1 MARKLINHILAGTSH
16 VLRDE
21 RVELVLERLYSD
33 AQRAADSARASWSA
47 TDPHAEEQL
56 GDFGFSLRPGQGE
69 LLYLLCRSTNAR
81 RVVEFST
88 SEGATALYC
97 AAAMRDN
104 GGGLVIGS
112 DHRPAKVE
120 AARRNLAEAG
130 LEEFVELRTG
140 DPLDTLR
147 EVPGPIDL
155 VYVDGWPELTAPSR
169 AARVLEVLQPRLRPG
184 ALVLNDGKEADYVDY
199 VRGTA
204 GGFRSSIL
212 DFGVLSVALAG
223 QPSPPSPLG
232 RPQP

>member
-1 MARKLINHILAGTSH
+1 VARRLINHILAGTSH

-21 RVELVLERLYSD
+21 RVELVLERLYTD
-33 AQRAADSARASWSA
+33 AQRAADTAKASWSP
-47 TDPHAEEQL
+47 TDPQPADQW
-56 GDFGFSLRPGQGE
+56 GDFGYSPRPSQGE
-69 LLYLLCRSTNAR
+69 FLYLLCRSTQAR

-112 DHRPAKVE
+112 DHRPAKIE

-130 LEEFVELRTG
+130 LDEFVELRTG
-140 DPLDTLR
+140 DPLQTLR
-147 EVPGPIDL
+147 EVPGPVDL

-169 AARVLEVLQPRLRPG
+169 ALRVLELLQPQLRPG
-184 ALVLNDGKEADYVDY
+184 ALVLNDGAEPDYVDY

-212 DFGVLSVALAG
+212 DFGVLSVVT
-223 QPSPPSPLG
+223 
-232 RPQP
+232 